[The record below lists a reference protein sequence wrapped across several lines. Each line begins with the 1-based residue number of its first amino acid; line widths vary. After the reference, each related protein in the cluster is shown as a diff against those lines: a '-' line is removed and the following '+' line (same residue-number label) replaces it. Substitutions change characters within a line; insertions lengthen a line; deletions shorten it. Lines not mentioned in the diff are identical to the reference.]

1 MCKVFARYCKV
12 FLVLQDVQ
20 GFCKVFNGMQGFFL
34 QNVQDVQ
41 GFCKV
46 FARFCKVC
54 KPCARYA
61 RYARY
66 ARCLQGF
73 LQFVIIKS
81 NKMSRTKFEPEN
93 IWKVNDI
100 DYEDVN
106 SDNYVYPTAR
116 RVAPVA

>member
-1 MCKVFARYCKV
+1 MLEKVSKVFARFLKECKV
-12 FLVLQDVQ
+12 
-20 GFCKVFNGMQGFFL
+20 FL

-54 KPCARYA
+54 KVYK
-61 RYARY
+61 
-66 ARCLQGF
+66 GF
-73 LQFVIIKS
+73 LLFVIIKS
-81 NKMSRTKFEPEN
+81 NKMSRSKFEPEN
-93 IWKVNDI
+93 MWKVNDI
-100 DYEDVN
+100 EYEDVN